1 MASRKKATKDSATG
15 TETSKEEAAEGE
27 TKASCKF
34 LKSSYY

>member
-27 TKASCKF
+27 TKASYIF
-34 LKSSYY
+34 FKSSYY